1 MQWKPSEVIFYQ
13 KLQQMAISLLV
24 FPRLEIADLAVDAIP
39 SLFPDITRN
48 DCKAIRVDAEN
59 GVQEVLNNL
68 LTSIQVN
75 NIQHPQFRMT
85 Q

>member
-1 MQWKPSEVIFYQ
+1 MQWTPREVEYYQ
-13 KLQQMAISLLV
+13 KLQQLMTSLLAY
-24 FPRLEIADLAVDAIP
+24 PRLEIADLAVDAIP

-59 GVQEVLNNL
+59 GIHEVLNNL
-68 LTSIQVN
+68 LTSIQNN
-75 NIQHPQFRMT
+75 NIRHPQFRMT